1 MRIYINTKTKITPTR
16 ILEKC
21 TATTNVEVSLANLLK
36 FDMIDTLLDTPSQLL
51 LNSSSLHTDVVNGD
65 VEHVNIQVQAATPL
79 TFVLRIDPR
88 ALAASGY
95 SGYEIKVLTILTM
108 YFVSNIKKDSML
120 NLLRSGTAFSYYKD
134 GSIKPGE
141 DLLRICPLHRTV
153 GVYGC
158 MARFEVQSGLYDV
171 DTTPILAIPPD
182 PHMCTLAASAWAY
195 RQRTASLSFAH
206 LMGLHAEIVRE
217 NFAINP
223 GTRKAFVIAQD
234 IPWREDEFSHDHSLG
249 GLRYSQVG
257 PVYTTS
263 PTPASIRLPSASL
276 AIEALCEGR

>member
-1 MRIYINTKTKITPTR
+1 MQICTPLYTFNSTVVEYTFPLGIDALENAHRANQQLFMKFVVKLVSSEQVSMRIYINTKTKITPTR

-206 LMGLHAEIVRE
+206 LMAH
-217 NFAINP
+217 
-223 GTRKAFVIAQD
+223 
-234 IPWREDEFSHDHSLG
+234 IP
-249 GLRYSQVG
+249 
-257 PVYTTS
+257 
-263 PTPASIRLPSASL
+263 
-276 AIEALCEGR
+276 